1 MSKKILP
8 CLWGA
13 HKLVV
18 EMTLE
23 ETINWVKCN
32 GIDGDFV
39 ISFNRVSCDLL
50 KELTPHG
57 LSGYYTAA
65 KVKIRI

>member
-1 MSKKILP
+1 
-8 CLWGA
+8 
-13 HKLVV
+13 
-18 EMTLE
+18 MTLE